1 MPRIELPVI
10 MASEETPL
18 VKKLVGIIEQLQEH
32 SQQQSETLQQL
43 RDEIARLKGEKGK
56 PKFKPSGMEQKA
68 GKKKDEPNE
77 AGEDAQPRPG
87 SAKRAKTAQLVI
99 HEEDVRA
106 PCEPV
111 PRGSRFKGYRDVVVQ
126 ELKISAHN
134 TRYRLQ
140 VWETPEGRTLVG
152 QLPPALAGH
161 HFGPLLRGYILYQ
174 HHHCQVT
181 QPLLHEQLREW
192 GIDISTGQI
201 DAILTGRQ
209 EAFVTEKDQLLATG
223 LTVSAFITVDDSG
236 ARHQGENGYVTHIG
250 NDFFAWFGSTGSKS
264 RINFLELLHAGSIA
278 YRVNDEALSYMK
290 EQGLAEALRSQ
301 LQTSTPADI
310 TSPQHWQAHLQK
322 LGILGERHQR
332 ISTEGALIGALLE
345 KEDFNPALA
354 IVSDGAGQF
363 SILAHGLCW
372 IHTERLVHK
381 LIPMNDVQR
390 AAVERVR
397 GQIWDLYADLKA
409 YRLQPDASRIAELE
423 ARFTAIF
430 AQRTD
435 YATLNGILKRTYRRK
450 EEMLLVLRRPEVP
463 LHTNGSETD
472 IRDYVKKRK
481 ISGGTRSDLGRT
493 CRDTFTSLKKTC
505 RKLGIS
511 FWDYLIDRICLAN
524 TIPPLPDIVRQRAG
538 AYLGASP

>member
-10 MASEETPL
+10 VASEETPL
-18 VKKLVGIIEQLQEH
+18 VKKLVGIVEQLHEH
-32 SQQQSETLQQL
+32 TQQQTETIQQL

-68 GKKKDEPNE
+68 GKKKDEPNG
-77 AGEDAQPRPG
+77 AADAKPRPG
-87 SAKRAKTAQLVI
+87 SAKRAKTAELVI
-99 HEEDVRA
+99 HEEDVRV

-126 ELKISAHN
+126 ELKITAHN

-140 VWETPEGRTLVG
+140 VWETPDGRSLVG
-152 QLPPALAGH
+152 QLPPALQGH
-161 HFGPLLRGYILYQ
+161 HFGPVLRGYILYQ

-201 DAILTGRQ
+201 DALLTAGK
-209 EAFVTEKDQLLATG
+209 EDFFAEKDQLLATG
-223 LTVSAFITVDDSG
+223 LAVSDFITVDDSG

-250 NDFFAWFGSTGSKS
+250 NDFFAWFGSTKSKS
-264 RINFLELLHAGSIA
+264 RINFLGLLHAGSIA
-278 YRVNDEALSYMK
+278 YRVNGEALTYMQ
-290 EQGLAEALRSQ
+290 EQGLTEALRRQ

-310 TSPQHWQAHLQK
+310 ASAQHWQEHLEK
-322 LGILGERHQR
+322 LGIFGERHQR
-332 ISTEGALIGALLE
+332 IATEGALIGALLE
-345 KEDFNPALA
+345 KENFNPALA

-363 SILAHGLCW
+363 AILAHALCW

-381 LIPMNDVQR
+381 LIPMNDLQR
-390 AAVERVR
+390 AVVEQVR
-397 GQIWDLYADLKA
+397 EQIWDLYADLKA
-409 YRLQPDASRIAELE
+409 YRLQPDASRIAELQ
-423 ARFTAIF
+423 ARFTATF
-430 AQRTD
+430 TQRTG
-435 YATLNGILKRTYRRK
+435 YATLNGILKRTWRRK
-450 EEMLLVLRRPEVP
+450 QEMLLVLRRPEVP
-463 LHTNGSETD
+463 LHTNGSETA

-493 CRDTFTSLKKTC
+493 CRDTFASLKKTC

-511 FWDYLIDRICLAN
+511 FWDYLIDRISLAN
-524 TIPPLPDIVRQRAG
+524 TIPPLPDIVRQRAA